1 MQERVRIE
9 DVYRIFGVRGVYLM
23 GELRELPLPEH
34 REAIELARE
43 RSRVRSGVLGC
54 RACPLV
60 DGCSGPVPYSGPSGP
75 SGALMAAVGE
85 APGPEEDK
93 AGKPFVGKSGKLLR
107 AIMSQ
112 VGIDP
117 MGEVFWLNVVSC
129 FPNDEGKVAKPTKES
144 VAACEDNLFGQ
155 LDIAEVQ
162 YVLLV
167 GAFALNQLIPEAKI
181 NRVHGRVFAWGNFV
195 CMGITHPASA
205 FYGNKKEV
213 KDEITTDLAAWRYVI
228 TGQSTWEQANFE
240 HAHKCFFCGQY
251 SKVHDNDG
259 IGYCEKHYKKKVDP
273 EFVSN
278 QDELF

>member
-1 MQERVRIE
+1 
-9 DVYRIFGVRGVYLM
+9 M
-23 GELRELPLPEH
+23 GQLRELPLPIH
-34 REAIELARE
+34 REAIDLARE
-43 RSRVRSGVLGC
+43 RSRVRSTVLGC
-54 RACPLV
+54 HACALV
-60 DGCSGPVPYSGPSGP
+60 DGCERPVPYSGPSGP
-75 SGALMAAVGE
+75 QGALMAAVGE

-117 MGEVFWLNVVSC
+117 IEEVFWLNTVSC
-129 FPNDEGKVAKPTKES
+129 FPNVDGKVSKPREEEVK
-144 VAACEDNLFGQ
+144 ACEDNMFGQ

-167 GAFALNQLIPEAKI
+167 GAFALNQFIPDAKI

-205 FYGNKKEV
+205 FYGNKKEI

-240 HAHKCFFCGQY
+240 HAHKCFYCGQ
-251 SKVHDNDG
+251 VAVLHDNDG
-259 IGYCEKHYKKKVDP
+259 IGYCDKHYKKKVEP
-273 EFVSN
+273 EYVGN